1 MSHMKPITAALLAGL
16 SGLAVTAS
24 AQAQEEIQFINCGAN
39 DGEAPALQTE
49 HINAWLAE
57 NPGYTVTEEYV
68 PWGQC
73 QERAITLA
81 SAGDPPALAYLGSR
95 TLPQLAESELILPIP
110 ASDELINSYRE
121 SVRSTVQFD
130 GQMWGLPRAF
140 STKALFINATLFEE
154 AGVEAPTT
162 WEETVAAAQAISE
175 GTEAAGIG
183 IPAAS
188 FDNTMHQWLS
198 WFYSNGA
205 EVIDAEGNVVI
216 DSPEAIAAFQLY
228 ADLAPYAQDGPV
240 AYDRAELEPLFQ
252 NGQIAMMIHGYSFA
266 ARAGD
271 VDWQIIPVPAGPNG
285 DHSTLL
291 ITDSL
296 AVFDGSGQEEA
307 AMSLAMYLTAPE
319 RQAVF
324 DDTAGWT
331 PIRESEFTAALRE
344 NDANW
349 AFFLDTIEIGGPEP
363 QMVDFLSMQ
372 DVINEALQGVIL
384 GELTAEEAATQAA
397 EELRDLQDG

>member
-1 MSHMKPITAALLAGL
+1 MTKLAPITLALMTGL
-16 SGLAVTAS
+16 SSFALSSPAL
-24 AQAQEEIQFINCGAN
+24 AQEEIQFINCGSN
-39 DGEAPALQTE
+39 DGADAALQVE
-49 HINAWLAE
+49 DINAWLVE
-57 NPGYTVTEEYV
+57 NPGYTVTQEYV

-81 SAGDPPALAYLGSR
+81 AAGDPSALAYMGSR

-110 ASDELINSYRE
+110 ASDELVASYRP
-121 SVRSTVQFD
+121 SVLSTVQFD
-130 GQMWGLPRAF
+130 GQVWGLPRAF
-140 STKALFINATLFEE
+140 STKALFINRTLFDE
-154 AGVEAPTT
+154 AGVEPPTT
-162 WEETVAAAQAISE
+162 WAETVAAAAAI
-175 GTEAAGIG
+175 TEATDAVGIG
-183 IPAAS
+183 LPVAS

-205 EVIDAEGNVVI
+205 EVIDADGNVVI

-228 ADLAPYAQDGPV
+228 ADLVPYAQDGPV

-252 NGQIAMMIHGYSFA
+252 NGQIAMMIHGFSFG

-296 AVFDGSGQEEA
+296 AVFDGSGVEDA
-307 AMSLAMYLTAPE
+307 AMSLALFLTATD
-319 RQAVF
+319 RQALF

-331 PIRESEFTAALRE
+331 PIRESDFTTALRE
-344 NDANW
+344 NDPNW
-349 AFFLDTIEIGGPEP
+349 SFFLDTIEIGGPEP

-372 DVINEALQGVIL
+372 DVINEALQGVVL

-397 EELRDLQDG
+397 EELRDLQDE

>member
-1 MSHMKPITAALLAGL
+1 MTKLAPITLALMTGL
-16 SGLAVTAS
+16 SSFALSSS
-24 AQAQEEIQFINCGAN
+24 ALAQEEIQFINCGSN
-39 DGEAPALQTE
+39 DGADAALQVE
-49 HINAWLAE
+49 DINAWLAE
-57 NPGYTVTEEYV
+57 NPGYTVTQEYV

-81 SAGDPPALAYLGSR
+81 AAGDPPALAYMGSR
-95 TLPQLAESELILPIP
+95 TLPQLAESELIIPVP
-110 ASDELINSYRE
+110 ASDELVASYRP
-121 SVRSTVQFD
+121 SVLSTVQFD
-130 GQMWGLPRAF
+130 GQVWGLPRAF
-140 STKALFINATLFEE
+140 STKALFINRTLFDE
-154 AGVEAPTT
+154 AGVEPPTT
-162 WEETVAAAQAISE
+162 WEETVAAAAAI
-175 GTEAAGIG
+175 TEATDAVGIG
-183 IPAAS
+183 LPVAS

-205 EVIDAEGNVVI
+205 EVIDADGNVVI
-216 DSPEAIAAFQLY
+216 DSPEAIEAFQLY

-252 NGQIAMMIHGYSFA
+252 NGQIAMMIHGYSFGV
-266 ARAGD
+266 RAGD

-296 AVFDGSGQEEA
+296 AVFDGSGVEDA
-307 AMSLAMYLTAPE
+307 AMSLALFLTATD
-319 RQAVF
+319 RQALF

-331 PIRESEFTAALRE
+331 PIRESDFTTALRE
-344 NDANW
+344 NDPDW

-372 DVINEALQGVIL
+372 DVINEALQGVVL

-397 EELRDLQDG
+397 EELRDLQDE

>member
-1 MSHMKPITAALLAGL
+1 MIKLSPMTLALMTGL
-16 SGLAVTAS
+16 SSLALS
-24 AQAQEEIQFINCGAN
+24 SPAQAQEEIQFINCGAN
-39 DGEAPALQTE
+39 EGDAAVLQTE
-49 HINAWLAE
+49 NINAWIAE

-95 TLPQLAESELILPIP
+95 SLPQLAESELILPFP
-110 ASDELINSYRE
+110 ASDELIASYRP
-121 SVRSTVQFD
+121 SVLSTVQFD
-130 GQMWGLPRAF
+130 AQVWGLPRAF
-140 STKALFINATLFEE
+140 STKALFINRSLFDE
-154 AGVEAPTT
+154 AGVEPPTT
-162 WEETVAAAQAISE
+162 WEETVAAAAAI
-175 GTEAAGIG
+175 TEATDAAGIG

-205 EVIDAEGNVVI
+205 EVIDADGNVVI
-216 DSPEAIAAFQLY
+216 DSPEAIEAFQLY
-228 ADLAPYAQDGPV
+228 ADLAPYAQEGPV

-252 NGQIAMMIHGYSFA
+252 NGLIAMMIHGYSFG

-271 VDWQIIPVPAGPNG
+271 VDWEIIPVPAGPNG

-296 AVFDGSGQEEA
+296 AVFDGSGVEDA
-307 AMSLAMYLTAPE
+307 AMSLAVYLTAPE
-319 RQAVF
+319 RQALF

-331 PIRESEFTAALRE
+331 PIRESEFTEALR
-344 NDANW
+344 DSDPNW
-349 AFFLDTIEIGGPEP
+349 AFFLDTVEIGGPEP
-363 QMVDFLSMQ
+363 QMVDFLGMQ
-372 DVINEALQGVIL
+372 DVINEALQGAVL
-384 GELTAEEAATQAA
+384 GELTAEEAASQAA
-397 EELRDLQDG
+397 EGLRDLQDE

>member
-1 MSHMKPITAALLAGL
+1 MTKLAPITLALMTGL
-16 SGLAVTAS
+16 SSFALGSPAL
-24 AQAQEEIQFINCGAN
+24 AQEEIQFINCGSN
-39 DGEAPALQTE
+39 DGADAALQVE
-49 HINAWLAE
+49 DINAWLAE
-57 NPGYTVTEEYV
+57 NPGYTVTQEYV

-81 SAGDPPALAYLGSR
+81 AAGDPPALAYMGSR
-95 TLPQLAESELILPIP
+95 TLPQLAESELIIPVP
-110 ASDELINSYRE
+110 ASDELVASYRP
-121 SVRSTVQFD
+121 SVLSTVQFD
-130 GQMWGLPRAF
+130 GQVWGLPRAF
-140 STKALFINATLFEE
+140 STKALFINRTLFDE
-154 AGVEAPTT
+154 AGVEPPTT
-162 WEETVAAAQAISE
+162 WEETVAAAAAI
-175 GTEAAGIG
+175 TEATDAVGIG
-183 IPAAS
+183 LPVAS

-205 EVIDAEGNVVI
+205 EVIDADGNVVI
-216 DSPEAIAAFQLY
+216 DSPEAVEAFQLY

-252 NGQIAMMIHGYSFA
+252 NGQIAMMIHGYSFGV
-266 ARAGD
+266 RAGD

-296 AVFDGSGQEEA
+296 AVFDGSGVEDA
-307 AMSLAMYLTAPE
+307 AMSLALFLTATD
-319 RQAVF
+319 RQALF

-331 PIRESEFTAALRE
+331 PIRESDFTTALRE
-344 NDANW
+344 NDPDW

-372 DVINEALQGVIL
+372 DVINEALQGVVL

-397 EELRDLQDG
+397 EELRDLQDE